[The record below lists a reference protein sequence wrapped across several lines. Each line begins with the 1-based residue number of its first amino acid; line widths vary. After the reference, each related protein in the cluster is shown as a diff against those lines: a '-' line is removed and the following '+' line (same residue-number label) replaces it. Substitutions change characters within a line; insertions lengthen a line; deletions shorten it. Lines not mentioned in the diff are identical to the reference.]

1 MNRSLLCLLLAGSV
15 LLTAC
20 ETHVVA
26 RRSSPPRRVAYSD
39 RVIYRDPSPAARRT
53 TYENVDVR
61 YRTRVGTNR
70 DFPARPL
77 DRSYGF

>member
-1 MNRSLLCLLLAGSV
+1 MKPFLPFLFLAASV

-26 RRSSPPRRVAYSD
+26 RHSSTPRRVVYSD
-39 RVIYRDPSPAARRT
+39 RVVYRDASPTYRRT
-53 TYENVDVR
+53 TYEDVDVR

-70 DFPARPL
+70 AFPARPL

>member
-1 MNRSLLCLLLAGSV
+1 MNRSLLLLFLAGSV

-20 ETHVVA
+20 ETRVVA
-26 RRSSPPRRVAYSD
+26 HRSSTPRRVVYSD
-39 RVIYRDPSPAARRT
+39 RVIYRDASPSYRRT
-53 TYENVDVR
+53 NYEDVDVR